1 MAIPAIIY
9 DIPMGQVKAEIEAE
23 QRRIERGLNGAA
35 DDLLTLAGLVQA
47 ESYLST
53 SMPALPPGSA
63 YERTFTLREAS
74 KTRRTGTHLPD
85 ISGEWYIDEGIAPY
99 GEDVIGPKAKQK
111 PIHQG
116 RWKSQEGIEAA
127 VEAKAPEIIKER
139 LRSSQ

>member
-1 MAIPAIIY
+1 MAMPVIVY
-9 DIPMGQVKAEIEAE
+9 EIPMNQVRAEIEAG
-23 QRRIERGLNGAA
+23 QRRIERDLNAA
-35 DDLLTLAGLVQA
+35 VGDLLIFAGLVQA

-53 SMPALPPGSA
+53 SMPALPPGSI

-99 GEDVIGPKAKQK
+99 GEDVIGPRAKQK

-116 RWKSQEGIEAA
+116 RWKSQEDIEAE
-127 VEAKAPEIIKER
+127 VKAKAPEIIQEN
-139 LRSSQ
+139 LRR